1 MRGNSLEIGAND
13 RVLTVVPMFHVNGW
27 GLPLAAMLAGA
38 DLILPGAFLVRP
50 NIIADLIRTERPT
63 IAAGV
68 PTIWMDLLAFLG
80 AKAREVIQTLKIIAT
95 GGAFVAPKFI
105 ETIKSYGVRV
115 VQAWGMTG
123 ASSMSV
129 ISTIPRSAEGS
140 DTRRTYLAK
149 HGASSPGWNCERST
163 PTGRRCHQMARA
175 SVRSKLEDPGSPA
188 HIFPMTTQ
196 RNSRTVGL
204 RQEISGPSIKT
215 DSWC

>member
-1 MRGNSLEIGAND
+1 MAYETLLLEGEPNLDYPDVDERNAAILCHTGGTTGLPKGVAYSHRSLWLQAISLCTRNSLGIGAND

-38 DLILPGAFLVRP
+38 DLILPGAFLRP

-105 ETIKSYGVRV
+105 ETIESYGVRV
-115 VQAWGMTG
+115 VKRG
-123 ASSMSV
+123 
-129 ISTIPRSAEGS
+129 E
-140 DTRRTYLAK
+140 
-149 HGASSPGWNCERST
+149 
-163 PTGRRCHQMARA
+163 
-175 SVRSKLEDPGSPA
+175 
-188 HIFPMTTQ
+188 
-196 RNSRTVGL
+196 
-204 RQEISGPSIKT
+204 
-215 DSWC
+215 